1 MLEQSQLS
9 DHIGSLIRQVNQKDP
24 QARQELLTVT
34 SDRLERLTRNMKK
47 DFPSVSRWEETGDVF
62 QNVMIRLNQALEKV
76 EINDVR
82 HFLRLAAL
90 HIRRELLDLCR
101 KHDRRN
107 RHHQTQMRAA
117 SGEQSEMPL
126 AQEPMEITNDPK
138 RVAEWGEFHETIEG
152 LPDDQ
157 KEIVELLWYHGLTQ
171 VAAAEVMG
179 ITHKQ
184 VRTLWRNARLEL
196 HEKLGGDAPAME

>member
-9 DHIGSLIRQVNQKDP
+9 DHIGSLIQKVNQGDAA
-24 QARQELLTVT
+24 ARQELLTVT

-62 QNVMIRLNQALEKV
+62 QNVMIRLNSALEKV

-107 RHHQTQMRAA
+107 RHHQTQMATRD
-117 SGEQSEMPL
+117 EQTDAPAL
-126 AQEPMEITNDPK
+126 NDPMETTHDPK
-138 RVAEWGEFHETIEG
+138 RVAEWGEFHETIES

-171 VAAAEVMG
+171 LAAAEVMG

-184 VRTLWRNARLEL
+184 VRTLWRNARLHL
-196 HEKLGGDAPAME
+196 HEKLGGDAPDLG

>member
-1 MLEQSQLS
+1 MV
-9 DHIGSLIRQVNQKDP
+9 G
-24 QARQELLTVT
+24 
-34 SDRLERLTRNMKK
+34 
-47 DFPSVSRWEETGDVF
+47 
-62 QNVMIRLNQALEKV
+62 
-76 EINDVR
+76 INDMLYVF
-82 HFLRLAAL
+82 FLLIAESLA
-90 HIRRELLDLCR
+90 RLCR

>member
-9 DHIGSLIRQVNQKDP
+9 DHIGSLIQKVNQGDA

-34 SDRLERLTRNMKK
+34 SERLERLTRNMKR

-107 RHHQTQMRAA
+107 KHHQTQMVS
-117 SGEQSEMPL
+117 SGDEGEAP
-126 AQEPMEITNDPK
+126 AWNEPVEVTHDPK
-138 RVAEWGEFHETIEG
+138 RVSEWGEFHETIES

-184 VRTLWRNARLEL
+184 VRTLWRNARLHL
-196 HEKLGGDAPAME
+196 ADKLGGDGPALD